1 MKKVFSLLLVFL
13 LTISSML
20 YATPTSAEQVFTD
33 VSPKHSNYQDIAFLL
48 DKGIISADKKIY
60 GVKDIVTREEVAVM
74 VAKAVGLDGTQR
86 ATKFK
91 DVPKS
96 HKNSGYI
103 QSAVEAG
110 IINGYTDGT
119 FKPTTKVTRGH
130 MAAFIARA
138 FDLPNGTKTFK
149 DVKKGHTAY
158 EAVSQLAA
166 ANITTGY
173 EDGTFKPANNLTRA
187 HISAFLA
194 RAVKYQEG
202 LGSTSSKLNVH
213 FLDVGQGDSIF
224 VQAPNGKTMLID
236 AGTKEYGSKVVAY
249 LKSKNVKKLDYV
261 VATHPD
267 ADHIGGLAAVL
278 ESFTVGEFI
287 NSGKVHTTVTYE
299 NLLQMVVDK
308 KIPYTEPKAGDL
320 ISLDSNVKTQVLA
333 VNAQAS
339 DMNDASIVLKLTYQ
353 NMSFLL
359 MGDADAGI
367 EEQIAKKYDVSATI
381 LKAGH
386 HGSSSSSSLGFLQ
399 KVNPK
404 AVILSYEEGNS
415 YGHPHKEVLSNI
427 KTVGTKAYATAQ
439 DGTIVVTTNGQSY
452 SISAKEFIVPN
463 TTPEKPKGDVNSGT
477 YVIPGAPTAF
487 KNCTEMRVYY
497 PQGVSSSHPAY
508 ATARDG
514 DKDGWACEL

>member
-1 MKKVFSLLLVFL
+1 
-13 LTISSML
+13 
-20 YATPTSAEQVFTD
+20 
-33 VSPKHSNYQDIAFLL
+33 
-48 DKGIISADKKIY
+48 
-60 GVKDIVTREEVAVM
+60 
-74 VAKAVGLDGTQR
+74 
-86 ATKFK
+86 
-91 DVPKS
+91 
-96 HKNSGYI
+96 
-103 QSAVEAG
+103 
-110 IINGYTDGT
+110 
-119 FKPTTKVTRGH
+119 
-130 MAAFIARA
+130 MAR
-138 FDLPNGTKTFK
+138 TFK

-166 ANITTGY
+166 AKITTGY
-173 EDGTFKPANNLTRA
+173 EDGRFKPANNLTRA

-194 RAVKYQEG
+194 RAVKYQES
-202 LGSTSSKLNVH
+202 LGSSSSKLNVH

-236 AGTKEYGSKVVAY
+236 AGTKEYGSTVVAY

-267 ADHIGGLAAVL
+267 TDHIGGLASVL
-278 ESFTVGEFI
+278 ESFSVGEFI
-287 NSGKVHTTVTYE
+287 NSGKVHTTATYE

-308 KIPYTEPKAGDL
+308 KIPYKEPKAGYL

-339 DMNDASIVLKLTYQ
+339 DTNDASIVLKLTYQ

-359 MGDADAGI
+359 MSDADAGI
-367 EEQIAKKYDVSATI
+367 EEQIAKKYDVTATI

-404 AVILSYEEGNS
+404 AIILSY
-415 YGHPHKEVLSNI
+415 
-427 KTVGTKAYATAQ
+427 
-439 DGTIVVTTNGQSY
+439 
-452 SISAKEFIVPN
+452 
-463 TTPEKPKGDVNSGT
+463 
-477 YVIPGAPTAF
+477 
-487 KNCTEMRVYY
+487 CTEMRVYY
-497 PQGVSSSHPAY
+497 PSGVSSSHPAY

>member
-33 VSPKHSNYQDIAFLL
+33 VPPKHSNYQDIAFLL
-48 DKGIISADKKIY
+48 DKGIISVDKKIY

-194 RAVKYQEG
+194 RAVKYQES
-202 LGSTSSKLNVH
+202 LEATPSKLNVH

-224 VQAPNGKTMLID
+224 IQAPNGKTMLID
-236 AGTKEYGSKVVAY
+236 AGTKEYGSTVIAY

-267 ADHIGGLAAVL
+267 ADHIGGLGAVL

-299 NLLQMVVDK
+299 NLLETVSNK
-308 KIPYTEPKAGDL
+308 NIRYTEPKAGDL
-320 ISLDSNVKTQVLA
+320 IALDSNVKTQVLA
-333 VNAQAS
+333 VNAQA
-339 DMNDASIVLKLTYQ
+339 DDTNDASIVLKLTYQ

-359 MGDADAGI
+359 MGDADAAI
-367 EEQIAKKYDVSATI
+367 EEQIAKKYNISATF

-386 HGSSSSSSLGFLQ
+386 HGSNSSSSLGFLQ

-415 YGHPHKEVLSNI
+415 YGHPHKEVLANI
-427 KTVGTKAYATAQ
+427 NTVGTKAYATAQ

-463 TTPEKPKGDVNSGT
+463 TTPEKPTGDVNSGT

-497 PQGVSSSHPAY
+497 PSGVSSSHPAY

>member
-1 MKKVFSLLLVFL
+1 MKKVFSLLVAFL
-13 LTISSML
+13 LTVSMML
-20 YATPTSAEQVFTD
+20 PAATVSAEQVFTD
-33 VSPKHSNYQDIAFLL
+33 VPPKHSNYKDIAYLL
-48 DKGIISADKKIY
+48 NKGIISADKKTY

-119 FKPTTKVTRGH
+119 FKATTKVTRGH

-149 DVKKGHTAY
+149 DVRKGHTAY

-166 ANITTGY
+166 AKITTGY

-194 RAVKYQEG
+194 RAVKYQES
-202 LGSTSSKLNVH
+202 LGATPSKMNVH
-213 FLDVGQGDSIF
+213 FLDVGQGDAIF
-224 VQAPNGKTMLID
+224 IQAPNGKTMLVD
-236 AGTKEYGSKVVAY
+236 AGTKEYGDTVVAY
-249 LKSKNVKKLDYV
+249 LKAKNVEKLDYV

-267 ADHIGGLAAVL
+267 ADHIAGLAAVL
-278 ESFTVGEFI
+278 DSFTVGEFI
-287 NSGKVHTTVTYE
+287 NSGKAHTTMTYE
-299 NLLQMVVDK
+299 KLLETVLSK
-308 KIPYTEPKAGDL
+308 NIRYTEPKAGDL
-320 ISLDSNVKTQVLA
+320 IDLDPNVKTQVLA

-339 DMNDASIVLKLTYQ
+339 DTNDASIVLKLTYQ

-367 EEQIAKKYDVSATI
+367 EDQIAKKYDISATI

-386 HGSSSSSSLGFLQ
+386 HGSNSSSLIGFLQ

-439 DGTIVVTTNGQSY
+439 DGTIIVTTNGQSY

-463 TTPEKPKGDVNSGT
+463 TTPEKPTGDVNSGT
-477 YVIPGAPTAF
+477 YVIPGAPTVF
-487 KNCTEMRVYY
+487 KNCTDMRVYY
-497 PQGVSSSHPAY
+497 PSGVSSSHPAY